1 MPTLATGISTSKRLR
16 APRRS
21 RGFSLMEI
29 MVVVAIIGLVTAVT
43 LIRMSGSSRD
53 TQLDEE
59 AERMEALFSYVREQA
74 ELQTRDYGL
83 RIDDQKY
90 SFVVFDIL
98 GDEWRAADEDDA
110 LREREFPADIEPTV
124 VVEGRKI
131 ILDSREKKIEDFTPH
146 VLIFANGDISSFEVI
161 LQRHGNDGQRDQHL
175 EQREAATETGTNPHG
190 VTDAARTGGFF
201 CSTSP
206 GRSSITLDCSSVY
219 RRARLL
225 LSSTPFR

>member
-1 MPTLATGISTSKRLR
+1 MPTSVTGTSTSKRGR
-16 APRRS
+16 AVHRRS

-43 LIRMSGSSRD
+43 LVQMSGSSRD

-59 AERMEALFSYVREQA
+59 AERMEALFSYAREQA

-110 LREREFPADIEPTV
+110 LREREFPADIEPAV

-131 ILDSREKKIEDFTPH
+131 ILDSREKKIEDFTPQ

-161 LQRHGNDGQRDQHL
+161 LQRQGADDK
-175 EQREAATETGTNPHG
+175 
-190 VTDAARTGGFF
+190 
-201 CSTSP
+201 
-206 GRSSITLDCSSVY
+206 
-219 RRARLL
+219 RARLYTDEQSNVL
-225 LSSTPFR
+225 LLLPGQVEQKNPPVRAAAVTP

>member
-1 MPTLATGISTSKRLR
+1 
-16 APRRS
+16 
-21 RGFSLMEI
+21 MEI

-43 LIRMSGSSRD
+43 LVQMSGSSRD

-59 AERMEALFSYVREQA
+59 AERMEALFSYAREQA

-110 LREREFPADIEPTV
+110 LREREFPADIEPAV

-131 ILDSREKKIEDFTPH
+131 ILDSREKKIEDFTPQ
-146 VLIFANGDISSFEVI
+146 VLIFANGDISSFEVT
-161 LQRHGNDGQRDQHL
+161 LQRHGADDK
-175 EQREAATETGTNPHG
+175 
-190 VTDAARTGGFF
+190 
-201 CSTSP
+201 
-206 GRSSITLDCSSVY
+206 
-219 RRARLL
+219 RARLYTDEQSNVL
-225 LSSTPFR
+225 LLLPGQVEQKNPPVRAASVTP

>member
-1 MPTLATGISTSKRLR
+1 MPTSGTGTSISNRGR
-16 APRRS
+16 AVHRRS

-29 MVVVAIIGLVTAVT
+29 MVVVAIIGLITAVT

-90 SFVVFDIL
+90 SFVVYDIL

-146 VLIFANGDISSFEVI
+146 VLIFANGDISSFEVM
-161 LQRHGNDGQRDQHL
+161 LQRKGIDDN
-175 EQREAATETGTNPHG
+175 NK
-190 VTDAARTGGFF
+190 
-201 CSTSP
+201 
-206 GRSSITLDCSSVY
+206 
-219 RRARLL
+219 RARLYTDEQSNVML
-225 LSSTPFR
+225 LLPGQVEQKNPPVRAASVTR

>member
-1 MPTLATGISTSKRLR
+1 MPTSVTGTSTSKRGR
-16 APRRS
+16 AVHRRS

-43 LIRMSGSSRD
+43 LVQMSGSSRD

-59 AERMEALFSYVREQA
+59 AERMEALFSYAREQA

-110 LREREFPADIEPTV
+110 LREREFPADIEPAV

-131 ILDSREKKIEDFTPH
+131 ILDSREKKIEDFTPQ
-146 VLIFANGDISSFEVI
+146 VLIFANGDISSFEVT
-161 LQRHGNDGQRDQHL
+161 LQRQGADDK
-175 EQREAATETGTNPHG
+175 
-190 VTDAARTGGFF
+190 
-201 CSTSP
+201 
-206 GRSSITLDCSSVY
+206 
-219 RRARLL
+219 RARLYTDEQSNVL
-225 LSSTPFR
+225 LLLPGQVEQKNPPVRAAAVTP

>member
-1 MPTLATGISTSKRLR
+1 MPTSVTGTSTSKRRR
-16 APRRS
+16 AVHRRS

-29 MVVVAIIGLVTAVT
+29 MVVVAIIGLITAVT
-43 LIRMSGSSRD
+43 LVQMSGSSRD

-90 SFVVFDIL
+90 SFVVYDIL

-110 LREREFPADIEPTV
+110 LREREFPADIEPAV

-131 ILDSREKKIEDFTPH
+131 ILDSREKKIEDFTPQ
-146 VLIFANGDISSFEVI
+146 VLIFANGDISSFEVT
-161 LQRHGNDGQRDQHL
+161 LQRQGADDK
-175 EQREAATETGTNPHG
+175 
-190 VTDAARTGGFF
+190 
-201 CSTSP
+201 
-206 GRSSITLDCSSVY
+206 
-219 RRARLL
+219 RARLYTDEQSNVL
-225 LSSTPFR
+225 LLLPGQVEQKNPPVRAASVTR

>member
-1 MPTLATGISTSKRLR
+1 
-16 APRRS
+16 
-21 RGFSLMEI
+21 MEI

-83 RIDDQKY
+83 KIDDQKY
-90 SFVVFDIL
+90 SFVVYDIL

-131 ILDSREKKIEDFTPH
+131 ILDSREKKIEDFTPQ
-146 VLIFANGDISSFEVI
+146 VLIFANGDISSFEVM
-161 LQRHGNDGQRDQHL
+161 LQRHGND
-175 EQREAATETGTNPHG
+175 EN
-190 VTDAARTGGFF
+190 
-201 CSTSP
+201 
-206 GRSSITLDCSSVY
+206 
-219 RRARLL
+219 RARLYTDEQSNVML
-225 LSSTPFR
+225 LLPGEVEQKTPPVRAASVTR

>member
-1 MPTLATGISTSKRLR
+1 
-16 APRRS
+16 
-21 RGFSLMEI
+21 

-43 LIRMSGSSRD
+43 LINLSGSRRD

-131 ILDSREKKIEDFTPH
+131 ILDSREKKIEDFTPQ
-146 VLIFANGDISSFEVI
+146 VLVFANGDLSSFEVT
-161 LQRHGNDGQRDQHL
+161 LQRK
-175 EQREAATETGTNPHG
+175 G
-190 VTDAARTGGFF
+190 VDDKTK
-201 CSTSP
+201 
-206 GRSSITLDCSSVY
+206 L
-219 RRARLL
+219 ARLYTDEQSNVML
-225 LSSTPFR
+225 LLPGQVEQKNPPVRAASVTR